1 MAGAIRVRRVEREK
15 MKAISHFVFLNE
27 RQTLIKIIYFDYS
40 GFALWLKKL
49 EESKFQLPKDD
60 DD

>member
-1 MAGAIRVRRVEREK
+1 